1 MVRNTTLHGVCVH
14 IQGLINYY
22 IRFLRKNQVFSHKF
36 HGQLKRC
43 IFMPVFRFC
52 GEACGRPAL
61 RGAHSCGGGLPPPPN
76 KPPPAKRAA
85 AFQYIRFYNQQIIV
99 TKILSRYPQI
109 HIFTVSN
116 SVLPIP
122 SLAPQNSA
130 SRPTS
135 YCLSLAPPRQGVVIT
150 TLVRLQSSLTARRI
164 SSL

>member
-43 IFMPVFRFC
+43 IFMPVARF
-52 GEACGRPAL
+52 
-61 RGAHSCGGGLPPPPN
+61 CGGGLPPPPN
-76 KPPPAKRAA
+76 KPPTAKRAA

-99 TKILSRYPQI
+99 TKILPRYPQI

-122 SLAPQNSA
+122 SFAPQDSA